1 MGSLAAFQL
10 PYLLLLHCIYIYIYI
25 YIYSYSYIHVWTLLI
40 FVLTT
45 NHATILIVNLEK
57 TRGLWQGFLDTRA
70 TEVVLVE
77 MRPPTMW
84 WSCKHR
90 LLSCSVLTNKEHV
103 VLGLLPVARV
113 VMIGRLV
120 RKFYKAFTWWL
131 DIWDQKI
138 YLRQRHLH
146 ILNVNLYLR
155 CLPVIKTWQWR
166 IHVISCIGCFP
177 IAMLDYQRVNIYIIN
192 TYLYLFISY
201 YSHWDPTAVKLPT
214 RPWWKCFRRWFCICR
229 PTTIRSTLDKA
240 RCKTSFFPPWFF
252 PW

>member
-1 MGSLAAFQL
+1 MFLNWNGNQIHCAWDLWQL
-10 PYLLLLHCIYIYIYI
+10 FSSRTCYYYTAYIYIYIYI
-25 YIYSYSYIHVWTLLI
+25 YIFI
-40 FVLTT
+40 FIYTCL
-45 NHATILIVNLEK
+45 NATHICVDYKSCNYFDCEFGE

-155 CLPVIKTWQWR
+155 CLPVIK
-166 IHVISCIGCFP
+166 HGNGEF
-177 IAMLDYQRVNIYIIN
+177 M
-192 TYLYLFISY
+192 
-201 YSHWDPTAVKLPT
+201 
-214 RPWWKCFRRWFCICR
+214 
-229 PTTIRSTLDKA
+229 
-240 RCKTSFFPPWFF
+240 
-252 PW
+252 